1 MTANECCVVLM
12 ELGELYTVPEALR
25 WLQSPHPQLN
35 DRMPIDCTLGEV
47 LVVVM
52 QLKDGAFT

>member
-1 MTANECCVVLM
+1 M